1 MKNEKLKKQGNHESE
16 KTFLLKKFQRKSST
30 VIYIYIYKNK
40 NNSYVYI

>member
-30 VIYIYIYKNK
+30 VIYIYI
-40 NNSYVYI
+40 